1 MTRPKRVETDNL
13 KRLEEMRVA
22 FEKLQAER
30 IRAEGEAERLAREL
44 EEAREL
50 ARAEFGTDDEN
61 EIQRLIDAATMENA
75 RLVEEFGEAL
85 RDVEARLRQIG
96 GES

>member
-30 IRAEGEAERLAREL
+30 IRAEGEAERLTREL

-85 RDVEARLRQIG
+85 RNVEARLRQIG